1 MEHPFIKNKKII
13 LASASP
19 RRAELLRQIGLK
31 FVVRPSAVDE
41 GKNKSESLKEYVKR
55 VALSKAEG
63 AAETCRGERPFAPT
77 VIIAADTIVV
87 INKKRL
93 GKPESPESATA
104 MLKRLS
110 GRCHTVMTGIAVCD
124 TLTKKKITKV
134 VETKVWFKRL
144 TAEEIADYV
153 RSGEP
158 IDKAGGYG
166 IQGRAAVFVR
176 KIEGDYFNIVGLPL
190 YTLYKMLMA
199 LPLNYIKPS
208 C

>member
-1 MEHPFIKNKKII
+1 MEHPFIRNKKII

-31 FVVRPSAVDE
+31 FEVRPSAVDE
-41 GKNKSESLKEYVKR
+41 GKNKSESLREYVKR
-55 VALSKAEG
+55 VALSKALK
-63 AAETCRGERPFAPT
+63 AAEGTTDA
-77 VIIAADTIVV
+77 IIISADTIVV

-93 GKPESPESATA
+93 GKPESPESASA

-110 GRCHTVMTGIAVCD
+110 GRCHTVMTGVAVCD

-134 VETKVWFKRL
+134 VETRVWFKRL
-144 TAEEIADYV
+144 TDEEIADYV

-158 IDKAGGYG
+158 LDKAGGYG

-190 YTLYKMLMA
+190 NTLYKILIA
-199 LPLNYIKPS
+199 LPLNYTKPS

>member
-1 MEHPFIKNKKII
+1 MEHPFIRNKKII

-31 FVVRPSAVDE
+31 FEVRPSAVDE

-55 VALSKAEG
+55 VALSKAES
-63 AAETCRGERPFAPT
+63 AAETCRGERPFAHT

-110 GRCHTVMTGIAVCD
+110 GKCHTVMTGVAVCD
-124 TLTKKKITKV
+124 TFTKKNITKV

-144 TAEEIADYV
+144 TDEEIADYV

-158 IDKAGGYG
+158 LDKAGGYG
-166 IQGRAAVFVR
+166 IQGMAAVFVR

-190 YTLYKMLMA
+190 NTLYKILIA
-199 LPLNYIKPS
+199 LPLNYTKPS

>member
-1 MEHPFIKNKKII
+1 MLKG
-13 LASASP
+13 
-19 RRAELLRQIGLK
+19 LRYQ
-31 FVVRPSAVDE
+31 RP
-41 GKNKSESLKEYVKR
+41 K
-55 VALSKAEG
+55 ALQK
-63 AAETCRGERPFAPT
+63 TCRGERPFAPT